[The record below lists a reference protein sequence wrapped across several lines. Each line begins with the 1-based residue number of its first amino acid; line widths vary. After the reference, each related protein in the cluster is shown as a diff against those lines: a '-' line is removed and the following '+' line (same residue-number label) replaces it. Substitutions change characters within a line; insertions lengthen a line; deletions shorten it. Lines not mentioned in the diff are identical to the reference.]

1 MEPDLAQPDESIL
14 KPRVRKSPNFTAE
27 QRAAMS
33 ERMKRVNAERI
44 AKARAK
50 PENATQER
58 LRQEAEQAK
67 LAKQKELEDEIERLK
82 QEAAAAPKLAKI
94 PRARKPKV
102 PKDDAAELD
111 VLVQKA
117 RQRAPAPV
125 PSPDQTDV
133 ESEDE
138 EIPPP
143 PKLRRAKKSI
153 DVPRI
158 VAKFL

>member
-1 MEPDLAQPDESIL
+1 
-14 KPRVRKSPNFTAE
+14 
-27 QRAAMS
+27 
-33 ERMKRVNAERI
+33 MKKVNAERI

-50 PENATQER
+50 PENATQEK

-117 RQRAPAPV
+117 RQRNAA
-125 PSPDQTDV
+125 PSPIQTDV

-143 PKLRRAKKSI
+143 PKMRRAKKT
-153 DVPRI
+153 VGELQAPRV